1 MQFKAHYY
9 EPCQYFSLISLIVLI
24 LYFKV
29 GLLLVLAESKL
40 LQHNCFKILNKMDQ
54 TLFLG
59 GCSSYIELNN
69 YRSTIP

>member
-24 LYFKV
+24 LYFRA

-40 LQHNCFKILNKMDQ
+40 SQHNCFKTLNETHQ

-59 GCSSYIELNN
+59 GCSSYIELNSF
-69 YRSTIP
+69 RPTIP